1 MCAAKTYYNGI
12 INFIPVFP
20 LQAKEAVRGGDIVS
34 AKRNAMKAL
43 YCNIASIVCAVIA
56 YFSLTIGVPA
66 VMFSIAQIWG
76 GPERAPH
83 TG

>member
-43 YCNIASIVCAVIA
+43 YCNIASIVCAVI
-56 YFSLTIGVPA
+56 SLTIGVPA
-66 VMFSIAQIWG
+66 VVVGIAQIG
-76 GPERAPH
+76 G
-83 TG
+83 